1 MATNLYSWE
10 ENQAF
15 STRNVII
22 NDLAWLES
30 EGYFDMGSSAF
41 NNFSMSVHWV
51 WVDYN
56 HLISS
61 KCEWNNYFIKNAP
74 KI

>member
-1 MATNLYSWE
+1 MAIHLYYWE

-22 NDLAWLES
+22 NNQARLES
-30 EGYFDMGSSAF
+30 ECYFDMGSGAF
-41 NNFSMSVHWV
+41 NNYSMGVHWV